1 MSHLINQSGTIVQAP
16 RIPFLCDM
24 QELDKNWGFD
34 NSYLGLPS
42 TFYSAVGPTP
52 LSEPEM
58 FLFNNQL
65 AVELGL
71 DFLIKDQEYATQV
84 LSGNH
89 IPNNITP
96 FAQAYGGHQFG
107 YFNVL
112 GDGRAVMI
120 GEILGIDEERY
131 DLQLKGSGQTPY
143 SRRGDGR
150 ATLYSM
156 LREYLIS
163 EAMHGLGVPTTRS
176 LAVVKSD
183 DPVYRKKVEST
194 GVLTRVASSHI
205 RVGTF
210 ELVARMGNPEFIKRL
225 FEYTARRHYP
235 EVLEEENPAL
245 SFIKTVIDQQIRLVN
260 DWMRFGF
267 IHGVMNTDNM
277 SIAGETI
284 DYGPCAFMNKF
295 DPQTVFSS
303 IDEGGRYA
311 YANQPKIAK
320 WNLIR
325 LAETLLTQVHENSE
339 EAIKLVQPL
348 FDEFEDRFNEVW
360 KINYLAKLGIILEQ
374 DGDEELLSELMSWM
388 EAAQPDFT
396 NTFRGLIDP
405 HLHEDEVFQ
414 SPDFVHWKEKWQKR
428 IVSVDRY
435 EHIIEEKNPSVIPR
449 NHLVEEA
456 LIEASESE
464 NLKAFNDLLEK
475 LQKPFNSYKSAIY
488 QTPPF
493 SDSGYQTFCGT

>member
-1 MSHLINQSGTIVQAP
+1 MQS
-16 RIPFLCDM
+16 FD
-24 QELDKNWGFD
+24 DNWGFD

-42 TFYSAVGPTP
+42 TFYSTVGPTP
-52 LSEPEM
+52 VSDPE
-58 FLFNNQL
+58 FVLFNNLL
-65 AVELGL
+65 AFQLGL
-71 DFLIKDQEYATQV
+71 EFLLLNKEYALQV

-89 IPNNITP
+89 IPVSTVP

-120 GEILGIDEERY
+120 GEVIGLDEERY
-131 DLQLKGSGQTPY
+131 DIQLKGSGQTPY

-163 EAMHGLGVPTTRS
+163 EAMHGLGIPTTRS

-183 DPVYRKKVEST
+183 DPVYRNKVETT

-210 ELVARMGNPEFIKRL
+210 ELAARMGNSEYLKKL

-235 EVLEEENPAL
+235 GVLSEQNPPL
-245 SFIKTVIDQQIRLVN
+245 EFLKKVIQQQIRLVN
-260 DWMRFGF
+260 DWMRVGF

-284 DYGPCAFMNKF
+284 DYGPCAFMNRF
-295 DPQTVFSS
+295 NPNTVFNS

-311 YANQPKIAK
+311 YSNQPKIAK
-320 WNLIR
+320 WNLMR
-325 LAETLLTQVHENSE
+325 LAETLLNLIHEDAEKALSL
-339 EAIKLVQPL
+339 AQPL
-348 FDEFEDRFNEVW
+348 FDDFEEQFNEVW
-360 KINYLAKLGIILEQ
+360 KVNHLAKLGIILEQ
-374 DGDEELLSELMSWM
+374 DGDEDLLNELFAWM
-388 EAAQPDFT
+388 EKEQPDFT
-396 NTFRGLIDP
+396 NTFRGLVDS
-405 HLHEDEVFQ
+405 HLHEDPDFQ
-414 SPDFVHWKEKWQKR
+414 SEEFQNWKSKWQKR
-428 IVSVDRY
+428 IASVDRY
-435 EHIIEEKNPSVIPR
+435 EEILRDKNPSVIPR
-449 NHLVEEA
+449 NHLVEEVLLA
-456 LIEASESE
+456 ASEGE
-464 NLKAFNDLLEK
+464 DMTLFNELLSK
-475 LQKPFNSYKSAIY
+475 VQKPFEYYESEKY
-488 QTPPF
+488 QTPPI

>member
-1 MSHLINQSGTIVQAP
+1 MIHLFYQSTLIVQP
-16 RIPFLCDM
+16 ILIPFLCYM
-24 QELDKNWGFD
+24 QLLDENWGFD
-34 NSYLGLPS
+34 NSYLSLPS
-42 TFYSAVGPTP
+42 TFYSIAGPTP
-52 LSEPEM
+52 LSDPQM
-58 FLFNNQL
+58 LLFNKQL
-65 AVELGL
+65 ALELGL
-71 DFLIKDQEYATQV
+71 DFLIKDQDYGTQV

-89 IPNNITP
+89 IPTSTQP

-112 GDGRAVMI
+112 GDGRAVMV
-120 GEILGIDEERY
+120 GEIIGLDEERY

-163 EAMHGLGVPTTRS
+163 EAMHGLNIPTTRS

-210 ELVARMGNPEFIKRL
+210 ELVARMGNPDFIKQL

-235 EVLEEENPAL
+235 EVLEEEIP
-245 SFIKTVIDQQIRLVN
+245 VIGFLKEVINQQIRLVN
-260 DWMRFGF
+260 DWMRVGF

-277 SIAGETI
+277 SVAGETI

-295 DPQTVFSS
+295 NPQTVFSS
-303 IDEGGRYA
+303 IDEGARYA

-320 WNLIR
+320 WNLMR
-325 LAETLLTQVHENSE
+325 LAETLLNLIDSDSQK
-339 EAIKLVQPL
+339 AIVLVQPL
-348 FDEFEDRFNEVW
+348 FDDFETRFNEVW
-360 KINYLAKLGIILEQ
+360 KINHLAKIGIILEQ
-374 DGDEELLSELMSWM
+374 DGDEELLNELMSWM
-388 EAAQPDFT
+388 EAAQPDLT
-396 NTFRGLIDP
+396 NTFRGLVDE

-414 SPDFVHWKEKWQKR
+414 SPDFQHWKIKWQKR
-428 IVSVDRY
+428 IASVDRY
-435 EHIIEEKNPSVIPR
+435 EEILRDKNPSIIPR

-456 LIEASESE
+456 LLEASESE
-464 NLKAFNDLLEK
+464 NLKPFNELLEK
-475 LQKPFNSYKSAIY
+475 LRKPFDSYNSAIY
-488 QTPPF
+488 QSPPL